1 MLRNYLTIG
10 IRNLLKHKIYT
21 LINVTGL
28 AIGLACF
35 ILIAVYIRHET
46 SFDKFFAK
54 GENIY
59 RLNTYVDVNGVSN
72 SYPAAHYPAS
82 YDMVEDYPEVTNATN
97 LYRAFYLS
105 NVLPKI
111 SVGDREFEEEK
122 FYLADSSFFSVFDFD
137 FKYGSPTDAFSNSY
151 SIVLTD
157 ATAKKYFGDENP
169 LGKLIQFQD
178 SVSFKVTGVLQP
190 FRGKTHLDFD
200 FLAHS
205 KLLLRQI
212 IGRDVDNEYVGLWYY
227 SYVVLQPGSSPAQ
240 VVSKLPDF
248 VKKYY
253 PPRYTENNARLDLQN
268 VRDIHLRSEFSTAD
282 MSVNGNIQYLYT
294 LATIGV
300 FVLVIACINFMNLS
314 IARFSNRGKEIGMR
328 KVMGAARGNLVFQFL
343 GESVLIA
350 VISGLIAVIGVHLL
364 LPTFNEL
371 ASTQIDRSQLNDL
384 SNILIMFAIVLM
396 TGVLAGVYPSLV
408 MSAFQPVR
416 VLKGMHKN
424 VSGKFD
430 LRKAL
435 VVAQF
440 AVSII
445 LLIGTFVISDQLAF
459 MRNKSMGFSKEQV
472 IVIPVS
478 GSGMFPKFAGFKQ
491 QLLTLKD
498 VSSVTSLSHDLGQ
511 KALPYFPMRVEGK
524 DDEQMLPIMY
534 VGHDFLETFGVEMA
548 SGRFFDINFRTDST
562 TAFVI
567 NESAA
572 RALGWQSDPIGRK
585 ITFGVNGNP
594 DSEVIGVVRDFNFDP
609 LRTKVGPLVM
619 KFSGAGVNVAVKLRA
634 ADHRQ
639 TIADIEQIW
648 KQTIEEKTFAYYF
661 LDEALNQTY
670 EAEEKL
676 ASVFTWFC
684 GLAIFIASLGL
695 FALASFS
702 AERRMKE
709 IGIRKVLGA
718 SEPGI
723 VTMMF
728 REFIVLILV
737 SFVLA
742 SPVAYLLFDKWLN
755 SFAYRI
761 EIGPVVFVLA
771 VLFISVVALL
781 TVGYHSISAART
793 NPVTVLKNE

>member
-1 MLRNYLTIG
+1 MIRNYLLIG
-10 IRNLLKHKIYT
+10 IRNLLKHKVYT

-35 ILIAVYIRHET
+35 ILIAVYIGHET
-46 SFDKFFAK
+46 SFDKFFAN

-82 YDMVEDYPEVTNATN
+82 YDMVQDYPEVINATN
-97 LYRAFYLS
+97 MYRAFYLS
-105 NVLPKI
+105 NVLPRI
-111 SVGDREFEEEK
+111 RHGEHEFEESK
-122 FYLADSSFFSVFDFD
+122 FYLADSTFFSVFDFD
-137 FKYGSPTDAFSNSY
+137 FKYGNARDAFKNSY
-151 SIVLTD
+151 SVVLTEQ
-157 ATAKKYFGDENP
+157 TAKKYFGDQDP
-169 LGKLIQFQD
+169 MGQLIQFQD
-178 SVSFKVTGVLQP
+178 SVALKVTGVLKP

-212 IGRDVDNEYVGLWYY
+212 IGRDVENEYVGLWYY
-227 SYVVLQPGSSPAQ
+227 SYVVLQPGATSGQ
-240 VVSKLPDF
+240 VVNKLPEF

-268 VRDIHLRSEFSTAD
+268 IRDIHLRSDFSTAD

-328 KVMGAARGNLVFQFL
+328 KVMGAARTNLILQFL
-343 GESVLIA
+343 GESVMIALVSGVIA
-350 VISGLIAVIGVHLL
+350 VGAVHLL
-364 LPTFNEL
+364 LPVFNEL
-371 ASTQIDRSQLNDL
+371 ASTQIEPSRLNDPFNL
-384 SNILIMFAIVLM
+384 LLMVLIVLG
-396 TGVLAGVYPSLV
+396 TGILAGVYPSLV
-408 MSAFQPVR
+408 MSAFQPVK
-416 VLKGMHKN
+416 VLKGLHKN
-424 VSGKFD
+424 VSGKFN

-440 AVSII
+440 AVSIV
-445 LLIGTFVISDQLAF
+445 LLIGTLVISDQLSF
-459 MRNKSMGFSKEQV
+459 MRNKSMGFEKDQV

-491 QLLTLKD
+491 QLLQLPD
-498 VSSVTSLSHDLGQ
+498 VESVTSLSHELGQ
-511 KALPYFPMRVEGK
+511 KALPYFPMIVEGK
-524 DDEQMLPIMY
+524 EDEQMLPIMY
-534 VGHDFLETFGVEMA
+534 TGHDFLETFGIEMA
-548 SGRFFDINFRTDST
+548 EGRYFDINFRTDST
-562 TAFVI
+562 LAFVI

-572 RALGWQSDPIGRK
+572 KALGWTDPIGRK
-585 ITFGVNGNP
+585 ITFGVNGSP
-594 DSEVIGVVRDFNFDP
+594 DSQVIGVIRDFNFDP
-609 LRTKVGPLVM
+609 LRNKVGPLVM
-619 KFSGAGVNVAVKLRA
+619 KFAGAGTNVAVKMRA
-634 ADHRQ
+634 ADHRS
-639 TIADIEQIW
+639 TIARIESIW
-648 KQTIEEKTFAYYF
+648 KETIENRAFAYYF

-676 ASVFTWFC
+676 ARVFSWFC

-702 AERRMKE
+702 AERRLKE

-737 SFVLA
+737 SAVIA
-742 SPVAYLLFDKWLN
+742 SPLAYVFFNKWLD

-761 EIGPVVFVLA
+761 DIGPLVFVLA

-781 TVGYHSISAART
+781 TVGYHSIAAART
-793 NPVTVLKNE
+793 NPVTVLRNE

>member
-1 MLRNYLTIG
+1 MIRNYLVIG
-10 IRNLLKHKIYT
+10 IRNLLKNKIYT
-21 LINVTGL
+21 VINVTGL

-46 SFDKFFAK
+46 SFDKFYSN

-59 RLNTYVDVNGVSN
+59 RLNTYVDVNGISN

-82 YDMVEDYPEVTNATN
+82 HDMVEDYPEVVNATN

-111 SVGDREFEEEK
+111 RNGEHEFEEKK
-122 FYLADSSFFSVFDFD
+122 FYFADSSFFSVFDFD
-137 FKYGSPTDAFSNSY
+137 FKYGSAEEAFANSY
-151 SIVLTD
+151 SVVLTD
-157 ATAKKYFGDENP
+157 AAAKKYFGDADP
-169 LGKLIQFQD
+169 MGKIIQFQD
-178 SVSFKVTGVLQP
+178 SVALKVTGVLQP

-212 IGRDVDNEYVGLWYY
+212 IGRDVENEYVGLWYY
-227 SYVVLQPGSSPAQ
+227 SYVVLQPGSASQQ
-240 VVSKLPDF
+240 VVTKLPDF

-268 VRDIHLRSEFSTAD
+268 IRDIHLRSEFSTAD
-282 MSVNGNIQYLYT
+282 MSINGNIQYLYT

-328 KVMGAARGNLVFQFL
+328 KVMGAARANLVFQFL

-350 VISGLIAVIGVHLL
+350 LISGLIAVVGVHLL
-364 LPTFNEL
+364 LPTFNDL
-371 ASTQIDRSQLNDL
+371 ASTQIEPSQLNDPL
-384 SNILIMFAIVLM
+384 NILVMTAIVLT
-396 TGVLAGVYPSLV
+396 TGLLAGVYPSLV
-408 MSAFQPVR
+408 MSAFQPVT
-416 VLKGMHKN
+416 VLKGMHRN
-424 VSGKFD
+424 LSGKFD

-445 LLIGTFVISDQLAF
+445 LLIGTFVISDQLSF

-491 QLLTLKD
+491 QLLQLPD
-498 VSSVTSLSHDLGQ
+498 VASVTSLSHELGQ

-524 DDEQMLPIMY
+524 EDEQMLPIMY

-548 SGRFFDINFRTDST
+548 SGRYFDINFRTDSS

-572 RALGWQSDPIGRK
+572 KALGWQDPIGSK

-619 KFSGAGVNVAVKLRA
+619 KFSGAGTNVAVKLRA
-634 ADHRQ
+634 ADHRN
-639 TIADIEQIW
+639 TIGEVESIW
-648 KQTIEEKTFAYYF
+648 KQTIENRPFSYYF
-661 LDEALNQTY
+661 LDEALTQTY

-676 ASVFTWFC
+676 ARVFTWFC

-702 AERRMKE
+702 AERRLKE

-728 REFIVLILV
+728 REFIILILV

-742 SPVAYLLFDKWLN
+742 SPLAWFLFDQWLN

-761 EIGPVVFVLA
+761 EIGPLVFVLA
-771 VLFISVVALL
+771 VLFITLIALL

-793 NPVTVLKNE
+793 NPVKVLKNE